1 MNRRSKQLIRSA
13 RRIGY
18 EAPEEIVVLD
28 DMPLNAIARCAIPMD
43 YELHEK
49 AWMLPGKSWACSD
62 VLLCCSGSRRDMLG
76 LKRRFGPD
84 FEKGSN
90 TTAPW
95 LAATSP
101 ST

>member
-1 MNRRSKQLIRSA
+1 M
-13 RRIGY
+13 GY

-43 YELHEK
+43 CELHEK
-49 AWMLPGKSWACSD
+49 AWMLPGESRPCSD
-62 VLLCCSGSRRDMLG
+62 VLLCCSGSRRDVLG
-76 LKRRFGPD
+76 LKRRFEPD
-84 FEKGSN
+84 LEKGSHI
-90 TTAPW
+90 TAPW